1 MKLLPHGKAFCA
13 ATSVEAI
20 YVTASERSY
29 EIFSGSIDAPEI
41 SSF

>member
-1 MKLLPHGKAFCA
+1 MEKRFVQLLSLKL
-13 ATSVEAI
+13 
-20 YVTASERSY
+20 YVTASEKSY

>member
-1 MKLLPHGKAFCA
+1 MEERFVQLIPMKL
-13 ATSVEAI
+13 
-20 YVTASERSY
+20 YVTASEKSY